1 MATSAGGTTDGQI
14 SSFTTTQQVTT
25 SFANLTGGSISYG
38 TGSVNLSGQL
48 VTTPST
54 PFPTGSVV
62 TVSINGVAETAT
74 LNANGSFQLVY
85 QFSTPLSVG
94 ESPYAITYAYTSP
107 DGSFTAASDV
117 SQSLIVT
124 PATPSV
130 TVSPVNLTYG
140 TPLANTQLSGTFN
153 GSPVTT
159 QGTFTYTTAAGTLLY
174 AGNGQTES
182 VTFMPTDTTDYTPA
196 TTSVTVNVA
205 QATPSVSVSDPGG
218 TYDGSTFPATA
229 TVTGVVPNLDNMPA
243 ASLEGVTPILA
254 YYHAGTTAGGKPLPG
269 RRRASGLTRW

>member
-1 MATSAGGTTDGQI
+1 M
-14 SSFTTTQQVTT
+14 TT

-107 DGSFTAASDV
+107 DGCFTAASDV

-174 AGNGQTES
+174 AGNGQT
-182 VTFMPTDTTDYTPA
+182 D
-196 TTSVTVNVA
+196 
-205 QATPSVSVSDPGG
+205 
-218 TYDGSTFPATA
+218 
-229 TVTGVVPNLDNMPA
+229 
-243 ASLEGVTPILA
+243 
-254 YYHAGTTAGGKPLPG
+254 
-269 RRRASGLTRW
+269 R